1 MEYKKILSEREAQ
14 HKKVEDLKCARD
26 LSERDYELNEEIEKN
41 KFKYK
46 FYNYLL
52 KELSKNENKYR

>member
-1 MEYKKILSEREAQ
+1 MEYKEILNEREIQ
-14 HKKVEDLKCARD
+14 HKKVEDLKYARD
-26 LSERDYELNEEIEKN
+26 LSERSYELNEEIKKN

-52 KELSKNENKYR
+52 KELSKNENKDR